1 MVAVAL
7 ILTLVV
13 PQFRTRTHADLKR
26 SALKLAAM
34 IEHAFQQSAFRQE
47 TLRLHFDLENSRYW
61 LDRFVDPGMA
71 TLRAPAGAADSDLEG
86 GEDAEED
93 DAEEAHYVMDR
104 KILPEPVELPEGVF
118 IISVTTQYIEETTE
132 GEAFTHFF
140 PDGYA
145 EPAVIYIADDLKAE
159 YTLIVTPLSGK
170 VKVFQGH
177 HEFEVDMKEERT

>member
-1 MVAVAL
+1 
-7 ILTLVV
+7 
-13 PQFRTRTHADLKR
+13 
-26 SALKLAAM
+26 
-34 IEHAFQQSAFRQE
+34 
-47 TLRLHFDLENSRYW
+47 
-61 LDRFVDPGMA
+61 MA